1 MYTIL
6 VKSVPSPNRYSTRL
20 KSNIPTNPQFIHP
33 IVAITKAT
41 LYNVCINYS
50 SFLLLFC
57 AKKTNLFIIHC
68 FLFNI
73 IYQKEHGGEIM
84 KKRFL
89 FLLIFGLFVLGGC
102 GKVSEKDII
111 KEFEKK
117 IRNADSYY
125 LEGTLDIVNNED
137 IYTYDVKVS
146 YAKKDNYKVEL
157 VNTVNN
163 HQQIILRNSDGVY
176 VVTPRINKSFKFQ
189 SDWPYNNSQVYL
201 LGPILDD
208 INSDDERVF
217 EEVSDGQKVTVAANY
232 PNNPKL
238 VKQEILFD
246 KDSNIK
252 KVTVID
258 KDGNAQITMNFDK
271 IDLNS
276 KFKDN
281 YFDLKNIFDIKEDDT
296 NNDKDIP
303 NNQNNSNNN
312 DNTTNTETETK
323 QTSSIEDV
331 IYPMYLPVN
340 TYLSNSEKVNKDNGE
355 RLILTF
361 DGDNPFMLI
370 EETLSYEES
379 HLIVP
384 TYGELELMASTVAIV
399 NDNSV
404 NWIDNNM
411 EYYVVSDKLS
421 KSELLEIA
429 RSISVLPVSKQ

>member
-1 MYTIL
+1 
-6 VKSVPSPNRYSTRL
+6 
-20 KSNIPTNPQFIHP
+20 
-33 IVAITKAT
+33 
-41 LYNVCINYS
+41 
-50 SFLLLFC
+50 
-57 AKKTNLFIIHC
+57 
-68 FLFNI
+68 
-73 IYQKEHGGEIM
+73 M

-217 EEVSDGQKVTVAANY
+217 EEVSNGYKVTVAANY

-281 YFDLKNIFDIKEDDT
+281 YFDLMNIIDIKEDDT

-429 RSISVLPVSKQ
+429 RSISVLPVSK

>member
-1 MYTIL
+1 
-6 VKSVPSPNRYSTRL
+6 
-20 KSNIPTNPQFIHP
+20 
-33 IVAITKAT
+33 
-41 LYNVCINYS
+41 
-50 SFLLLFC
+50 
-57 AKKTNLFIIHC
+57 
-68 FLFNI
+68 
-73 IYQKEHGGEIM
+73 M
-84 KKRFL
+84 KKRIL
-89 FLLIFGLFVLGGC
+89 FLILFGLFVLGGC
-102 GKVSEKDII
+102 GKVSEKDIV
-111 KEFEKK
+111 KEFSKK
-117 IRNADSYY
+117 VENADSYY
-125 LEGTLDIVNNED
+125 IEGTLDIVNNED

-157 VNTVNN
+157 INTVNN
-163 HQQIILRNSDGVY
+163 HEQVILRNNDGVY
-176 VVTPRINKSFKFQ
+176 VITPRINKSFKFQ

-201 LGPILDD
+201 LGPILED
-208 INSDDERVF
+208 INMDESKVF
-217 EEVSDGQKVTVAANY
+217 EAVSDGYKVTVAANY

-246 KDSNIK
+246 KNSNIK
-252 KVTVID
+252 RVTVID

-281 YFDLKNIFDIKEDDT
+281 YFDLKEIIQVKEDS
-296 NNDKDIP
+296 
-303 NNQNNSNNN
+303 NNSNNIDN
-312 DNTTNTETETK
+312 NSNNGTDKDIQNNANTNNDGTNTDNTGNNENTSNKTQ
-323 QTSSIEDV
+323 QTSSIEDI

-340 TYLSNSEKVNKDNGE
+340 TYLTNTEKVTKDNGE

-370 EETLSYEES
+370 EETISYEEE

-411 EYYVVSDKLS
+411 EYYVVSDSLS
-421 KSELLEIA
+421 KSELLDIA
-429 RSISVLPVSKQ
+429 RSISVLPVSK